1 MTRNFLCSLSLLLL
15 LLSPVSGVA
24 KNQHLKKKKNVP
36 AAQSGIEEYIEE
48 LRQTEQATNPTA
60 GSLWTPTARLLNLSS
75 DLRASRAGDIV
86 TILVE
91 EASSAVSK
99 GATNTKRNSAVK
111 ASVASVA
118 GASPPALAGLV
129 SASGDRTLTSDGE
142 TSRENSLRT
151 SLTARVSQVLPNGYL
166 LVSGSKVTTVN
177 SETQVVT
184 IRGVVRPF
192 DISTGNVVQSDRIAL
207 MEVKVNGKGVVDD
220 AVKRPN
226 FIYRLLLGLIP
237 F

>member
-1 MTRNFLCSLSLLLL
+1 MNRNFFATVL
-15 LLSPVSGVA
+15 LLSIGTVSA
-24 KNQHLKKKKNVP
+24 ADKQKQKRAAP
-36 AAQSGIEEYIEE
+36 AQSGIEQYLDE
-48 LRQTEQATNPTA
+48 LKQTEQASVASA
-60 GSLWTPTARLLNLSS
+60 GSLWTPTARLLDVGS
-75 DLRASRAGDIV
+75 DLRASRAGDLV

-91 EASSAVSK
+91 ENSSAIAK
-99 GATNTKRNSAVK
+99 GTTNTKRNSAAK
-111 ASVASVA
+111 ASVASIA
-118 GASPPALAGLV
+118 GMAPPALAGLV
-129 SASGDRTLTSDGE
+129 TASGDRTLTSDGE

-151 SLTARVSQVLPNGYL
+151 SLTARVSQVLPNGFL
-166 LVSGSKVTTVN
+166 LVDGAKVTTVN

-192 DISTGNVVQSDRIAL
+192 DISTGNVIRSDRIAL
-207 MEVKVNGKGVVDD
+207 MEIKVNGKGVVDD

>member
-1 MTRNFLCSLSLLLL
+1 MNRILVFTLIILSICSAA
-15 LLSPVSGVA
+15 GA
-24 KNQHLKKKKNVP
+24 EKQKKKAATP
-36 AAQSGIEEYIEE
+36 AQSGIEQYMEE
-48 LRQTEQATNPTA
+48 LKQSDKASIPSA
-60 GSLWTPTARLLNLSS
+60 GSLWTPTARLLDIGS

-91 EASSAVSK
+91 ENSSAVAK

-111 ASVASVA
+111 ASVASV
-118 GASPPALAGLV
+118 GGMSPPALAGLV
-129 SASGDRTLTSDGE
+129 TAAGDRSLTSDGE

-151 SLTARVSQVLPNGYL
+151 SLTARVKQVLPNGFL
-166 LVSGSKVTTVN
+166 LIEGSKVTTVN
-177 SETQVVT
+177 SETQVVS
-184 IRGVVRPF
+184 IRGVVRPY
-192 DISTGNVVQSDRIAL
+192 DISTGNVVPSDRIAL
-207 MEVKVNGKGVVDD
+207 MEIKVNGKGVVDD

>member
-1 MTRNFLCSLSLLLL
+1 MNRPIVCALLALSTCA
-15 LLSPVSGVA
+15 VSA
-24 KNQHLKKKKNVP
+24 ADKQKKKG
-36 AAQSGIEEYIEE
+36 AAQAQSGIEQYMEE
-48 LRQTEQATNPTA
+48 LKLSEQSTSPSA
-60 GSLWTPTARLLNLSS
+60 GSLWTPTARLLDVGS

-91 EASSAVSK
+91 ENSSAVAK
-99 GATNTKRNSAVK
+99 GTTNTKRNSAAK
-111 ASVASVA
+111 ASIASV
-118 GASPPALAGLV
+118 GGMSPPALAGLV
-129 SASGDRTLTSDGE
+129 TASGDRSLTSDGE

-151 SLTARVSQVLPNGYL
+151 SLTARVSQVLPNGFL
-166 LVSGSKVTTVN
+166 LIEGSKVTAVN
-177 SETQVVT
+177 SETQVVS

-192 DISTGNVVQSDRIAL
+192 DISTGNVVHSDRVAL
-207 MEVKVNGKGVVDD
+207 MEIKVNGKGVVDD